1 MFLIA
6 AGLAARLLAGDSVV
20 DAEKVLAAARRR
32 LADERVVL
40 AIRTIETEAAC
51 QGPRYAYETHVA
63 SARDGRALFE
73 QRFPDGRI
81 ERSGL
86 GLTSDW
92 AVGSDGAVAASGLIE
107 RTMIQG
113 HEIHMLV
120 IAPETRFGRPR
131 GARDTV
137 FEGRAAIALVFHDT
151 LGAPVVEFFA
161 RSDSLPLG
169 FAFVN
174 HHDNRPPP
182 ILTIDAWRRV
192 GRIRLPARATYHQ
205 GSETY
210 AFRFTRIALNAT
222 VDSVFQRPH
231 DTSSRR

>member
-1 MFLIA
+1 VFLIV
-6 AGLAARLLAGDSVV
+6 AGLAARLLAGDSMA
-20 DAEKVLAAARRR
+20 DAERVLAAARRR
-32 LADERVVL
+32 LGDERVVL
-40 AIRTIETEAAC
+40 AIRTIETDAAC

-73 QRFPDGRI
+73 QRFPDGRV

-86 GLTSDW
+86 GITDAW
-92 AVGSDGAVAASGLIE
+92 TVGSDGVVAPAGLIE

-113 HEIHMLV
+113 HEIHMVV

-131 GARDTV
+131 QARDTV
-137 FEGRAAIALVFHDT
+137 FEGRAAIALDFHDT

-174 HHDNRPPP
+174 HHDSRPPP
-182 ILTIDAWRRV
+182 VLTIDAWRTV
-192 GRIRLPARATYHQ
+192 DRIQVPARATYHQ
-205 GSETY
+205 GRETY

-222 VDSVFQRPH
+222 ADSVFDHPR
-231 DTSSRR
+231 DRSSRR